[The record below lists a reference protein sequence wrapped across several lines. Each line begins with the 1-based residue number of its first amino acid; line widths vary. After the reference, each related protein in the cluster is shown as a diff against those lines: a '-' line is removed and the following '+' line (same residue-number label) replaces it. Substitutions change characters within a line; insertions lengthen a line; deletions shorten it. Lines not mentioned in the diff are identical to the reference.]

1 VVVGFERHLPQL
13 LHRSGA
19 DPLVAPTTQSGRR
32 TRTVGDSFISAA
44 ENQDLDELVENQ
56 PVGHSVTVAAKGMN
70 VRLSF
75 GQQGAELLSDGLD
88 EYGGMAGTGM
98 LLRIGKLK
106 TLPG

>member
-1 VVVGFERHLPQL
+1 
-13 LHRSGA
+13 
-19 DPLVAPTTQSGRR
+19 
-32 TRTVGDSFISAA
+32 
-44 ENQDLDELVENQ
+44 
-56 PVGHSVTVAAKGMN
+56 MN

-98 LLRIGKLK
+98 LLRIGKPK